1 MGWREYKKQWS
12 RVTLTLNPRSV
23 IIIKRAIVFVNLK
36 IRVEWM
42 KRRNILGVYDR
53 KVPVKLKEKLYN
65 NAIRAM
71 LYGIKC

>member
-1 MGWREYKKQWS
+1 
-12 RVTLTLNPRSV
+12 
-23 IIIKRAIVFVNLK
+23 
-36 IRVEWM
+36 M
-42 KRRNILGVYDR
+42 KRRNTLGVYDR